1 MFYDDFDFRERVY
14 FKVNVT
20 DNKSKLFFLCL
31 QTRLKIEE
39 NEVKT
44 TKDETKLRRVLEQP
58 QTKSKTRKML

>member
-39 NEVKT
+39 SEV
-44 TKDETKLRRVLEQP
+44 
-58 QTKSKTRKML
+58 